1 MLGTL
6 QKPVRMQDLRAMLRK
21 AINEKQTV
29 SAGDLSQAIKDD
41 QLIVH
46 YQPKVDLGSERQ
58 WDIKACEALVRWEHP
73 RYGLLMPDRF
83 IALAEN
89 SDLILP
95 LTNCVLGMVLRQL
108 REWDKDGLALSVA
121 VNIAPQLLGDLA
133 LPDKISGLV
142 SGFDVSPSRLIL
154 EITETGAMTDTS
166 LTMDILTRFRLKGFG
181 LSIDDF
187 GTGYSSLIQ
196 LHRMPFNEMKIDRSF
211 VMELIDNEE
220 SKKIVSSIAGLG
232 HSLGLSLCA
241 EGIEDEEALMF
252 LRSLECETGQGYLI
266 SRPVPPAEMAE
277 LVFASASKSG
287 WNRPPA

>member
-1 MLGTL
+1 MSSNRLLVIDDEPAVAEVIGNCAEKLDFGVTIVTEAESFWASYSASPPSVILLDLQMPRTDGVELLRALAEKECSAHVGIISGADSRVLATARRIGEDNGLNMLGTL

-108 REWDKDGLALSVA
+108 REWDKDG
-121 VNIAPQLLGDLA
+121 
-133 LPDKISGLV
+133 
-142 SGFDVSPSRLIL
+142 
-154 EITETGAMTDTS
+154 
-166 LTMDILTRFRLKGFG
+166 
-181 LSIDDF
+181 
-187 GTGYSSLIQ
+187 
-196 LHRMPFNEMKIDRSF
+196 
-211 VMELIDNEE
+211 
-220 SKKIVSSIAGLG
+220 
-232 HSLGLSLCA
+232 
-241 EGIEDEEALMF
+241 
-252 LRSLECETGQGYLI
+252 
-266 SRPVPPAEMAE
+266 
-277 LVFASASKSG
+277 
-287 WNRPPA
+287 